1 MSRHLRPP
9 KYTYIKDNT
18 YYFSRSVPADLRCFY
33 TKPRIIQSLR
43 TNSQSRA
50 LTASK
55 VFASKLDDYW
65 LGLRLKRLEVPAAHL
80 LIADDS
86 ASDSALPSIEEALE
100 LYFSV
105 IGKGRQKLFFT
116 TAQRYIG
123 YLIECLGVRAIDN
136 YSSKDATILGEWLIK
151 KGLSNSS
158 LQRVFSGIYDELS
171 YWSKAMKEL
180 TSVFKP
186 LVVMVAILTLVSAC
200 TSSAPRIAV
209 DPSSIKDQA
218 TYDKDYEGCLNL
230 AKTIDISDEK
240 MMKAIGG
247 AAIGTA
253 AVAGIATAVA
263 GAVFAPAIPFII
275 AGGLAGGGLWGSS
288 ASKEEKQAREGV
300 LTGCLRDKG
309 YKVYGA
315 KSL

>member
-1 MSRHLRPP
+1 MKRLSS
-9 KYTYIKDNT
+9 T
-18 YYFSRSVPADLRCFY
+18 
-33 TKPRIIQSLR
+33 
-43 TNSQSRA
+43 
-50 LTASK
+50 
-55 VFASKLDDYW
+55 SKL
-65 LGLRLKRLEVPAAHL
+65 LVAML
-80 LIADDS
+80 
-86 ASDSALPSIEEALE
+86 ASLAL
-100 LYFSV
+100 V
-105 IGKGRQKLFFT
+105 
-116 TAQRYIG
+116 
-123 YLIECLGVRAIDN
+123 
-136 YSSKDATILGEWLIK
+136 
-151 KGLSNSS
+151 
-158 LQRVFSGIYDELS
+158 
-171 YWSKAMKEL
+171 
-180 TSVFKP
+180 
-186 LVVMVAILTLVSAC
+186 AC
-200 TSSAPRIAV
+200 TSTAPRIAV

-218 TYDKDYEGCLNL
+218 TYDKDYQGCIDL

-263 GAVFAPAIPFII
+263 GAVFAPAIPFMI